1 MWSVGMAGWVTARWR
16 NTERMLTAAEVA
28 TNPKH
33 CLAVRQPLANPI
45 HCGTTSSSGTF
56 RQRRISP
63 LRAVASSGTC
73 CWTYHPRQLSQLAY
87 ANHGQPAE
95 LLSTWYTIPGT
106 QPHTLDASQKPAL
119 AGPSLLPR
127 ADGARNDPG

>member
-1 MWSVGMAGWVTARWR
+1 
-16 NTERMLTAAEVA
+16 MLTAAEVA

-63 LRAVASSGTC
+63 LRAVASSGTGSR
-73 CWTYHPRQLSQLAY
+73 TYYPRQLSRLAY
-87 ANHGQPAE
+87 VNHGQ
-95 LLSTWYTIPGT
+95 
-106 QPHTLDASQKPAL
+106 
-119 AGPSLLPR
+119 R
-127 ADGARNDPG
+127 ADAHAT